1 MPAVTTSTA
10 CQAASHERQIGILA
24 SAASGLSEFIQ
35 QQGGSPERILGM
47 AGIDPEQLL
56 HPTLSLD
63 LNQYCSVFEEAARQ
77 TGNHNFGL
85 RYGQQFRPDS
95 LGFLGYVGLCSATLG
110 ECLRNVARTFPAHQQ
125 GSLLRLVEE
134 GQWCRFDYQVQ
145 HGAILR
151 KRQDAELS
159 MGMFSNLIRHALGQN
174 WAPERVL
181 FEHPQPE
188 AWHEHCKVF
197 DAPVLF
203 GQPCNALVFRRSVL
217 ERPMPDHDPK
227 LLAILLESMG
237 KLCHAGMGQAQP
249 GIVAQVRA
257 QVRDLLGE
265 GYPSLEHVAQNLR
278 IPTWTIQRRLSESGL
293 SFSTLV
299 DTVRQELAL
308 YYLQQSTLPI
318 SELAL
323 ALGYSEISAFSRAFR
338 RWYDV
343 SPIQWRQAHRGADGH
358 AT

>member
-1 MPAVTTSTA
+1 MTTSPIRQVA
-10 CQAASHERQIGILA
+10 PHEGQFGILA
-24 SAASGLSEFIQ
+24 SAATGLTDFIQ
-35 QQGGSPERILGM
+35 QQGGNPERILGM

-95 LGFLGYVGLCSATLG
+95 LGLLGYVGMCSATLG
-110 ECLRNVARTFPAHQQ
+110 EGLRNVVRTFPVHQQ
-125 GSLLRLVEE
+125 GSLLRLVEDGE
-134 GQWCRFDYQVQ
+134 WCQLDYQVQ
-145 HGAILR
+145 YGAILR

-159 MGMFSNLIRHALGQN
+159 MGMFTNLMRHALGQN
-174 WAPERVL
+174 WAPERVH

-217 ERPMPDHDPK
+217 NRPMPGHDPK
-227 LLAILLESMG
+227 LLAVLLESMQ
-237 KLCHAGMGQAQP
+237 KLSVAGGGQARP
-249 GIVAQVRA
+249 GIVAEVRA
-257 QVRDLLGE
+257 QVRDLLSD
-265 GYPSLEHVAQNLR
+265 GYPSLEQVAEHLR
-278 IPTWTIQRRLSESGL
+278 IPSWTIQRRLSESGL
-293 SFSTLV
+293 TFSTLV
-299 DTVRQELAL
+299 DTVRQELAI

-323 ALGYSEISAFSRAFR
+323 SLGYSEISAFSRAFR

-343 SPIQWRQAHRGADGH
+343 SPIQWRQAHRGTEGGGA
-358 AT
+358 

>member
-1 MPAVTTSTA
+1 M
-10 CQAASHERQIGILA
+10 H
-24 SAASGLSEFIQ
+24 
-35 QQGGSPERILGM
+35 GGNPERILGM
-47 AGIDPEQLL
+47 TGIDPEQLL

-95 LGFLGYVGLCSATLG
+95 LGLLGYVGMCSATLG
-110 ECLRNVARTFPAHQQ
+110 EGLRNVARAFPAHQQ
-125 GSLLRLVEE
+125 GSLLRLVEDGE
-134 GQWCRFDYQVQ
+134 LCRFDYQVQ
-145 HGAILR
+145 YGAILR

-159 MGMFSNLIRHALGQN
+159 LGMFANLIRHALGQN
-174 WAPERVL
+174 WAPERVH

-217 ERPMPDHDPK
+217 QRPMPGHDPK
-227 LLAILLESMG
+227 LLAILLESLH
-237 KLCHAGMGQAQP
+237 KLAVAGGDQARP
-249 GIVAQVRA
+249 DMVAEVRA

-265 GYPSLEHVAQNLR
+265 GYPCLEQVAHNLR
-278 IPTWTIQRRLSESGL
+278 MPSWTIQRRLGESGL
-293 SFSTLV
+293 TFSSLV

-338 RWYDV
+338 RWYGV
-343 SPIQWRQAHRGADGH
+343 SPIQWRQAHRGLEPGSA
-358 AT
+358 

>member
-1 MPAVTTSTA
+1 VPLITTST
-10 CQAASHERQIGILA
+10 SRPHESQVGVLA
-24 SAASGLSEFIQ
+24 SAASGLSDFIQ
-35 QQGGSPERILGM
+35 MHGGNPERILGM

-95 LGFLGYVGLCSATLG
+95 LGLLGYVGMCSATLG
-110 ECLRNVARTFPAHQQ
+110 EGLRNVARAFPAHQQ
-125 GSLLRLVEE
+125 GSLLRLVEDGE
-134 GQWCRFDYQVQ
+134 LCRFDYQVQ
-145 HGAILR
+145 YGAILR

-159 MGMFSNLIRHALGQN
+159 LGMFANLIRHALGQN
-174 WAPERVL
+174 WAPERVH

-217 ERPMPDHDPK
+217 QRPMPGHDPK
-227 LLAILLESMG
+227 LLAILLESLH
-237 KLCHAGMGQAQP
+237 KLAVAGGDQARP
-249 GIVAQVRA
+249 DMVAEVRA

-265 GYPSLEHVAQNLR
+265 GYPCLEQVAHNLR
-278 IPTWTIQRRLSESGL
+278 MPSWTIQRRLGESGL
-293 SFSTLV
+293 TFSSLV

-338 RWYDV
+338 RWYGV
-343 SPIQWRQAHRGADGH
+343 SPIQWRQAHRGLEPGSA
-358 AT
+358 